1 MLFLQKKTT
10 TVTKRGAFYLRKP
23 FSLEKVPTIG
33 ENASEKPDAHRFF
46 VEKNTRQTVLPRGTA
61 TNMRSTDTDISG
73 SQRASTAVPAYI
85 AR

>member
-46 VEKNTRQTVLPRGTA
+46 VEKNTRQTVLPRGPA
-61 TNMRSTDTDISG
+61 TNMYTDISV
-73 SQRASTAVPAYI
+73 SQCASTAVPAYI